1 MEEVKVVLEVRVMD
15 RVVIVL
21 QLQVG
26 TIIMVMEM
34 HLLLPQLPQLNQ
46 HMIRMEALQV
56 HPNNLVMILVRK
68 VMDSRVMDSK
78 VMISKVMANRAITV
92 LHNNLQQLHLP
103 MDMDTRNKEEHNRTT
118 VVGTVTSNG
127 SSFRYS

>member
-34 HLLLPQLPQLNQ
+34 HLLLPLLPQLNQ
-46 HMIRMEALQV
+46 HMIRMEAPQV

-68 VMDSRVMDSK
+68 VM
-78 VMISKVMANRAITV
+78 ANGAITV
-92 LHNNLQQLHLP
+92 GHNNLQQLHLP
-103 MDMDTRNKEEHNRTT
+103 MDMDTRNKEEDSRTT
-118 VVGTVTSNG
+118 AVDTVTSNG
-127 SSFRYS
+127 SSWQL

>member
-1 MEEVKVVLEVRVMD
+1 MEEVKVVMEVRVMD

-34 HLLLPQLPQLNQ
+34 HLLLPLLPQLNQ
-46 HMIRMEALQV
+46 HMIRMEAPQV

-68 VMDSRVMDSK
+68 VM
-78 VMISKVMANRAITV
+78 ISKVMANRAITV
-92 LHNNLQQLHLP
+92 GHNNLQQLHLP
-103 MDMDTRNKEEHNRTT
+103 MDMDTRNKEEDSRTT

-127 SSFRYS
+127 SSWQL